1 MKGPFSLSD
10 ILPEIFRD
18 LHLIATSSNGVMDP
32 GEYETYWSEYS
43 KRMDPDKYTKFA
55 QCFQRLIE
63 GTNVKD
69 AVSMVTVGI
78 GKCIV
83 GITEKSK
90 VKYCKS

>member
-1 MKGPFSLSD
+1 M
-10 ILPEIFRD
+10 PEIFRD
-18 LHLIATSSNGVMDP
+18 PHLSATSSNGVMDA
-32 GEYETYWSEYS
+32 GEYETFWSEYS
-43 KRMDPDKYTKFA
+43 KRMDPEKYTKFA

-83 GITEKSK
+83 GITNKSK
-90 VKYCKS
+90 VNYNKSWEDMV